1 MPCVLLEERKISAV
15 HLYKLRPSASLNGV
29 ERNSLT
35 HIASPQ
41 CCTVY
46 THTQNRCKQHFL
58 MDPHFFPIT
67 KSLHLLQSQS
77 AEQLKHPYA
86 AHCCFLPQIN
96 LPGAAN
102 KPETMEQRCIT
113 FFPDA
118 TPKSFCGEL
127 HHFAASVSQLFK
139 LNYLWD
145 SESFIF
151 LSKQHLR
158 VSTKSSASRAQGS
171 SYRSSWNKSS
181 FTAGGA
187 LYSPCP
193 TTV

>member
-58 MDPHFFPIT
+58 MDPHFFSIT

-113 FFPDA
+113 FFPRCHSQILLWRA
-118 TPKSFCGEL
+118 ASFCSICLSTVQAEL
-127 HHFAASVSQLFK
+127 SLGQ
-139 LNYLWD
+139 
-145 SESFIF
+145 
-151 LSKQHLR
+151 
-158 VSTKSSASRAQGS
+158 
-171 SYRSSWNKSS
+171 
-181 FTAGGA
+181 
-187 LYSPCP
+187 
-193 TTV
+193 